1 MSPVDCIVTC
11 TTIEDVVSTAAIVSG
26 IRVIATVNDVVSVTT
41 GDVIVAFTAK
51 ELIVQACAN
60 QTVVAFKSEQNCAGI
75 SLSGKVNRVVVNGS
89 TQTFKL
95 TIEEGRVF
103 NGHTIDYP
111 GVYNTVGSIKNQRVN
126 ISCRTIADVGDRIS
140 ITGVII
146 SNYIVTG
153 TTRDKLV
160 GTTTTSQCAG
170 TNPLI

>member
-26 IRVIATVNDVVSVTT
+26 IRVIATVNDIVSVAT
-41 GDVIVAFTAK
+41 GDVVVAFTAK
-51 ELIVQACAN
+51 ELIVQAGAN
-60 QTVVAFKSEQNCAGI
+60 QTVVTFKSEQNCAGI

-103 NGHTIDYP
+103 NSHTIDHP
-111 GVYNTVGSIKNQRVN
+111 GVYNTVGSIKNQCVN

-160 GTTTTSQCAG
+160 STTATSKCAC